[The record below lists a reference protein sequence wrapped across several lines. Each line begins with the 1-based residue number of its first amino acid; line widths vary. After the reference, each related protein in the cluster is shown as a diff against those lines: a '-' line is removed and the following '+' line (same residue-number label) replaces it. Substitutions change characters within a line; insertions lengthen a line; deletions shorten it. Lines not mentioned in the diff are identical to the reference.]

1 MRTLFQRIMGD
12 WMAKV
17 PAPTEEKVTFV
28 LKLGDMDVATLSR
41 DQGEWVFKY
50 TEAFQL
56 QQKIQPII
64 GFSNKFKEY
73 RSAELW
79 PFFQIRVPSLEQTDV
94 QNYLRQNNLEQVDQ
108 STLLEHFGRRSI
120 SNPFE
125 LIPSTR

>member
-1 MRTLFQRIMGD
+1 MEMEPARTASFM
-12 WMAKV
+12 
-17 PAPTEEKVTFV
+17 
-28 LKLGDMDVATLSR
+28 LKWKRLEVATLTYDS
-41 DQGEWVFKY
+41 GEWVFKY
-50 TEAFQL
+50 TEAFHL
-56 QQKIQPII
+56 QEKIQPII